1 MKTNEAQFYEVL
13 ENLFIG
19 VKIEDKQESLLD
31 PNAKA
36 VKNGMLNLMKAKSKY
51 YQSKKQELEK
61 FIGLK
66 CQNNNDLKEEL
77 FDKLYSFFKRYLSAN
92 GGIYFNDTPLYDSLY
107 TKSDYEKCS
116 LKKDTALFYKT
127 KDLYYVKSET
137 IYKDF
142 CFELENIIFNFDT
155 SLLESKKNNE
165 KIELVFNLKDTDTKT
180 NTLNFSVTLSSKGN
194 QTKMSEILKECS
206 NQGVKLDE
214 EVLKKAFVKFKKQGS
229 MDYFIH
235 KNALGFLK
243 EQLDLYLFEYLF
255 KEMTEFDDKRLN
267 GINTIKEVALQV
279 ISLVSE
285 FENELCKIWNKPRF
299 VLNSHLIVSLD
310 QLKAKNY
317 DLNKIT
323 NHKNYPK
330 QVQEWQDLIL
340 KTTDNLLENEF
351 LPLDTIYFKDLEEE
365 IKNLFSEDEING
377 TLIKSEN
384 YQALNSLKN
393 RYKETI
399 DCIYIDPPYN
409 TQNNE
414 FIYADNFKRSSWLS
428 MMENRLELAHS
439 LLNDK
444 GVMFVSIDD
453 NEQAYLKTLMD
464 EVFNGGGGGDNFVNC
479 LAVKLKNIAGASGGG
494 EDKRIKKNIEYVLIY
509 SKNYEIL
516 NVFNPVYDS
525 RELYS
530 HISFCDENNISWKY
544 NSILIDKGG
553 KKLLGVTYDGNGDE
567 IKIYERSNY
576 IIKSIKQVAQDES
589 LTEKETYYKYIKSIF
604 RTTMPQSSIR
614 VRVLEKLKELKLNP
628 YLISIEYTPKSGKN
642 KGIVYEQFYNGDKLN
657 LFAWLFDVVKIEPKQ
672 ILKQELIGTL
682 WDFAFSMTNLT
693 KESGIPFPNGQ
704 KPEALISRILEIS
717 TKENDLVLDFFAG
730 SGTTCA
736 VAHKLKRKYIGIEMG
751 EHFDSVILPRL
762 KKVIGGFK
770 SGVAKEFN
778 GGGAIKVYALESYEE
793 ILRKIKYEDNDKPLA
808 YDEQY
813 SDLVECKNESYTLN
827 LDVLEKMGVD
837 IKETLENLW
846 GLKVEFFNE
855 RVVKFKEND
864 KEIEIL
870 KALKEVLIW

>member
-19 VKIEDKQESLLD
+19 VKIEYQQESLLD

-36 VKNGMLNLMKAKSKY
+36 VKNGMINLMKAKSKY

-61 FIGLK
+61 LIGLK

-137 IYKDF
+137 IYFYKDF
-142 CFELENIIFNFDT
+142 CFELENMVFNFDT
-155 SLLESKKNNE
+155 SSLESKKNNE
-165 KIELVFNLKDTDTKT
+165 KVDLVFNLKDTDTKT

-206 NQGVKLDE
+206 HQGVKLDE

-255 KEMTEFDDKRLN
+255 KEMTAFDDKRLN
-267 GINTIKEVALQV
+267 EINTIKEVALQV

-299 VLNSHLIVSLD
+299 VLNSHFIVSLD

-330 QVQEWQDLIL
+330 QVKEWQDLNL

-365 IKNLFSEDEING
+365 IKNLFSENEING

-399 DCIYIDPPYN
+399 DCIYIDPPFN
-409 TQNNE
+409 TGSDFAYIDKFQ
-414 FIYADNFKRSSWLS
+414 DSTWLS
-428 MMENRLELAHS
+428 LMHNRLELAYDFLSPQGSFYLHLDNNANYLGRM
-439 LLNDK
+439 LLNDIFGK
-444 GVMFVSIDD
+444 ENFR
-453 NEQAYLKTLMD
+453 NEIIWYYSNKMANSGNS
-464 EVFNGGGGGDNFVNC
+464 F
-479 LAVKLKNIAGASGGG
+479 AKNTETIL
-494 EDKRIKKNIEYVLIY
+494 NY
-509 SKNYEIL
+509 SKGEKYIFYRQKEPRSE
-516 NVFNPVYDS
+516 PVLLS
-525 RELYS
+525 KREGRDGKNMRAR
-530 HISFCDENNISWKY
+530 DEN
-544 NSILIDKGG
+544 G
-553 KKLLGVTYDGNGDE
+553 KV
-567 IKIYERSNY
+567 IYELSHERY
-576 IIKSIKQVAQDES
+576 VD
-589 LTEKETYYKYIKSIF
+589 
-604 RTTMPQSSIR
+604 
-614 VRVLEKLKELKLNP
+614 
-628 YLISIEYTPKSGKN
+628 
-642 KGIVYEQFYNGDKLN
+642 
-657 LFAWLFDVVKIEPKQ
+657 
-672 ILKQELIGTL
+672 TL
-682 WDFAFSMTNLT
+682 WDIPIIGSTSTERVKNNENLT
-693 KESGIPFPNGQ
+693 Q
-704 KPEALISRILEIS
+704 KPEKLLERIIQAS
-717 TKENDLVLDFFAG
+717 SDENSIILDFFAG

-778 GGGAIKVYALESYEE
+778 GGGVMKVYALESYEE
-793 ILRKIKYEDNDKPLA
+793 ILRKIKYEDNDKSLA

-813 SDLVECKNESYTLN
+813 SDLVECTNESYTLN
-827 LDVLEKMGVD
+827 LNALEKMGVD

-855 RVVKFKEND
+855 KVVKFKGND

-870 KALKEVLIW
+870 KALKEALIW

>member
-19 VKIEDKQESLLD
+19 VKIEDEPESLLD
-31 PNAKA
+31 PSPRAMKS
-36 VKNGMLNLMKAKSKY
+36 GMINLLKAKSKY

-61 FIGLK
+61 LIDCK

-137 IYKDF
+137 NYKDF
-142 CFELENIIFNFDT
+142 CFELENMVFNFDT
-155 SLLESKKNNE
+155 SSLESKKNNE
-165 KIELVFNLKDTDTKT
+165 KIDLVFTLKDTDTKT

-206 NQGVKLDE
+206 HQGVKLDE

-267 GINTIKEVALQV
+267 KINTIKEVALQV
-279 ISLVSE
+279 ILLVSE

-299 VLNSHLIVSLD
+299 VLNSHFIVSLD

-330 QVQEWQDLIL
+330 QVQEWQDLNL
-340 KTTDNLLENEF
+340 KTTDNLLKNEF

-393 RYKETI
+393 RYKEAI
-399 DCIYIDPPYN
+399 DCIYIDPPFN
-409 TQNNE
+409 TGSDFAYIDRFQ
-414 FIYADNFKRSSWLS
+414 DSTWLS
-428 MMENRLELAHS
+428 LMHNRLQLAYDFLSSQGSFYLHLDNNANYLGRM
-439 LLNDK
+439 LLNDIFGKENFRNEVIWYYSNKMANSGNSFAKNTETILNYSK
-444 GVMFVSIDD
+444 GEEYIFYRQKEPRSDPVLLSKREGRDGKNMRARDENGKVIYELSHERYVD
-453 NEQAYLKTLMD
+453 TLW
-464 EVFNGGGGGDNFVNC
+464 
-479 LAVKLKNIAGASGGG
+479 NIAIIGSTST
-494 EDKRIKKNIEYVLIY
+494 ERVK
-509 SKNYEIL
+509 S
-516 NVFNPVYDS
+516 
-525 RELYS
+525 
-530 HISFCDENNISWKY
+530 DEN
-544 NSILIDKGG
+544 
-553 KKLLGVTYDGNGDE
+553 
-567 IKIYERSNY
+567 
-576 IIKSIKQVAQDES
+576 
-589 LTEKETYYKYIKSIF
+589 LT
-604 RTTMPQSSIR
+604 
-614 VRVLEKLKELKLNP
+614 
-628 YLISIEYTPKSGKN
+628 
-642 KGIVYEQFYNGDKLN
+642 
-657 LFAWLFDVVKIEPKQ
+657 
-672 ILKQELIGTL
+672 
-682 WDFAFSMTNLT
+682 
-693 KESGIPFPNGQ
+693 Q
-704 KPEALISRILEIS
+704 KPEKLLERIIKAS
-717 TKENDLVLDFFAG
+717 SDENSIVLDFFAG

-751 EHFDSVILPRL
+751 EHFESVIVPRL

-778 GGGAIKVYALESYEE
+778 GGGVVKVYALESYEE
-793 ILRKIKYEDNDKPLA
+793 ILRKIKYEDNDKPLS

-813 SDLVECKNESYTLN
+813 SDLVECTNESYTLN
-827 LDVLEKMGVD
+827 LNALEKMGVD

-855 RVVKFKEND
+855 KVVKFKGND
-864 KEIEIL
+864 KEVEIL
-870 KALKEVLIW
+870 KALKEALIW

>member
-19 VKIEDKQESLLD
+19 VKIEDQQENLLD
-31 PNAKA
+31 PTPRAM
-36 VKNGMLNLMKAKSKY
+36 KNGMLNLLKAKSKY

-61 FIGLK
+61 FIDLK

-137 IYKDF
+137 NYKDF
-142 CFELENIIFNFDT
+142 CFELENMVFNFDT
-155 SLLESKKNNE
+155 SSLESKKNNE
-165 KIELVFNLKDTDTKT
+165 KVDLVFNLKDTDTKT

-194 QTKMSEILKECS
+194 QTKISEILKECS
-206 NQGVKLDE
+206 NQGVELDE

-267 GINTIKEVALQV
+267 EINIIKEVALQV

-299 VLNSHLIVSLD
+299 VLNSHFIVSLD

-330 QVQEWQDLIL
+330 QVKEWQDLNL

-351 LPLDTIYFKDLEEE
+351 LPLDTLYFKDLEEE

-393 RYKETI
+393 RYKERI

-428 MMENRLELAHS
+428 MMENRLELAHK

-464 EVFNGGGGGDNFVNC
+464 EVFNGGGGGDNFVAN
-479 LAVKLKNIAGASGGG
+479 LIWRKKYGGGKGSRFFVDLHEYILVYAKNINNLQEFYIERNNKQKEIFTETDKYEAERGKFYIRPLKSGLA
-494 EDKRIKKNIEYVLIY
+494 ERKTLIY
-509 SKNYEIL
+509 PITCPNG
-516 NVFNPVYDS
+516 
-525 RELYS
+525 
-530 HISFCDENNISWKY
+530 
-544 NSILIDKGG
+544 SII
-553 KKLLGVTYDGNGDE
+553 TTQW
-567 IKIYERSNY
+567 IC
-576 IIKSIKQVAQDES
+576 A
-589 LTEKETYYKYIKSIF
+589 KETF
-604 RTTMPQSSIR
+604 
-614 VRVLEKLKELKLNP
+614 
-628 YLISIEYTPKSGKN
+628 
-642 KGIVYEQFYNGDKLN
+642 
-657 LFAWLFDVVKIEPKQ
+657 
-672 ILKQELIGTL
+672 
-682 WDFAFSMTNLT
+682 
-693 KESGIPFPNGQ
+693 
-704 KPEALISRILEIS
+704 
-717 TKENDLVLDFFAG
+717 
-730 SGTTCA
+730 
-736 VAHKLKRKYIGIEMG
+736 
-751 EHFDSVILPRL
+751 
-762 KKVIGGFK
+762 
-770 SGVAKEFN
+770 
-778 GGGAIKVYALESYEE
+778 
-793 ILRKIKYEDNDKPLA
+793 
-808 YDEQY
+808 
-813 SDLVECKNESYTLN
+813 
-827 LDVLEKMGVD
+827 EKM
-837 IKETLENLW
+837 KS
-846 GLKVEFFNE
+846 
-855 RVVKFKEND
+855 
-864 KEIEIL
+864 
-870 KALKEVLIW
+870 

>member
-19 VKIEDKQESLLD
+19 VKVEDKQESLLD
-31 PNAKA
+31 PTPRAL
-36 VKNGMLNLMKAKSKY
+36 KNGMINLMKAKSKY

-61 FIGLK
+61 LIDCK

-137 IYKDF
+137 NYKDF
-142 CFELENIIFNFDT
+142 CFELENILFNFDA
-155 SLLESKKNNE
+155 SSLESKKNNE
-165 KIELVFNLKDTDTKT
+165 KIDLVFTLKDTDAKT

-194 QTKMSEILKECS
+194 QTKTNEILKKCS

-214 EVLKKAFVKFKKQGS
+214 EILKKAFGKFKKQGS

-235 KNALGFLK
+235 KNAQGFLK

-255 KEMTEFDDKRLN
+255 KEMTAFDDKRLN
-267 GINTIKEVALQV
+267 EINTIKEVALQV
-279 ISLVSE
+279 IVLVSE

-299 VLNSHLIVSLD
+299 VLNSHFIVSLD
-310 QLKAKNY
+310 KLKAKNY

-330 QVQEWQDLIL
+330 QVKEWQDLNL

-365 IKNLFSEDEING
+365 IKSQFNEDEING

-399 DCIYIDPPYN
+399 DCIYIDPPFN
-409 TQNNE
+409 TGSDFAYIDKFQ
-414 FIYADNFKRSSWLS
+414 DSTWLS
-428 MMENRLELAHS
+428 LMHNRLELAYDFLSSQGSFYLHLDNNANYLGRM
-439 LLNDK
+439 LLNDIFGK
-444 GVMFVSIDD
+444 ENFR
-453 NEQAYLKTLMD
+453 NEIIWYYSNKMANSGNS
-464 EVFNGGGGGDNFVNC
+464 F
-479 LAVKLKNIAGASGGG
+479 AKNTETIL
-494 EDKRIKKNIEYVLIY
+494 NY
-509 SKNYEIL
+509 SKNEEYIFYRQKEPRSE
-516 NVFNPVYDS
+516 PVLLS
-525 RELYS
+525 KREGRDGKNMRAR
-530 HISFCDENNISWKY
+530 DEN
-544 NSILIDKGG
+544 G
-553 KKLLGVTYDGNGDE
+553 KV
-567 IKIYERSNY
+567 IYELSHERY
-576 IIKSIKQVAQDES
+576 VD
-589 LTEKETYYKYIKSIF
+589 
-604 RTTMPQSSIR
+604 
-614 VRVLEKLKELKLNP
+614 
-628 YLISIEYTPKSGKN
+628 
-642 KGIVYEQFYNGDKLN
+642 
-657 LFAWLFDVVKIEPKQ
+657 
-672 ILKQELIGTL
+672 TL
-682 WDFAFSMTNLT
+682 WNIPIIGSTSTERVKNNENLT
-693 KESGIPFPNGQ
+693 Q
-704 KPEALISRILEIS
+704 KPEKLLERVIQAS
-717 TKENDLVLDFFAG
+717 SDENSIVLDFFAG

-751 EHFDSVILPRL
+751 EHFESVILPRL

-770 SGVAKEFN
+770 SGALKEFN
-778 GGGAIKVYALESYEE
+778 GGGAIKVYELESYEE

-813 SDLVECKNESYTLN
+813 SDLVGCKNESYTLN
-827 LDVLEKMGVD
+827 IEALEKMGVD

-846 GLKVEFFNE
+846 GVGVEFFNE
-855 RVVKFKEND
+855 KMVKFKGND
-864 KEIEIL
+864 KEVEIL
-870 KALKEVLIW
+870 KALKEALIW

>member
-36 VKNGMLNLMKAKSKY
+36 VKNGMINLMKAKSKY

-77 FDKLYSFFKRYLSAN
+77 FDKFYSFFKRYLSAN

-142 CFELENIIFNFDT
+142 CFELENMVFNFDT
-155 SLLESKKNNE
+155 SSLESKKNNE
-165 KIELVFNLKDTDTKT
+165 KIDLVFSLKDTDTKT

-206 NQGVKLDE
+206 NQGVEIDE

-255 KEMTEFDDKRLN
+255 KEMTEFDDKRLT

-299 VLNSHLIVSLD
+299 VLNSHFIVSLD

-330 QVQEWQDLIL
+330 QVKEWQDLNL

-399 DCIYIDPPYN
+399 DCIYIDPPFN
-409 TQNNE
+409 TGSDFAYIDKFQ
-414 FIYADNFKRSSWLS
+414 DSTWLS
-428 MMENRLELAHS
+428 LMHNRLELAYVFLSPQGSFYLHLDNNANYLGRMLVNDIFGKENFRNEIIWYYS
-439 LLNDK
+439 NKMANSGNSFAKNTETILN
-444 GVMFVSIDD
+444 
-453 NEQAYLKTLMD
+453 
-464 EVFNGGGGGDNFVNC
+464 
-479 LAVKLKNIAGASGGG
+479 
-494 EDKRIKKNIEYVLIY
+494 Y
-509 SKNYEIL
+509 SKGEKYIFYRQKEPRSE
-516 NVFNPVYDS
+516 PVLLS
-525 RELYS
+525 KREGRDGKNMRAR
-530 HISFCDENNISWKY
+530 DEN
-544 NSILIDKGG
+544 G
-553 KKLLGVTYDGNGDE
+553 KV
-567 IKIYERSNY
+567 IYELSHERY
-576 IIKSIKQVAQDES
+576 VD
-589 LTEKETYYKYIKSIF
+589 
-604 RTTMPQSSIR
+604 
-614 VRVLEKLKELKLNP
+614 
-628 YLISIEYTPKSGKN
+628 
-642 KGIVYEQFYNGDKLN
+642 
-657 LFAWLFDVVKIEPKQ
+657 
-672 ILKQELIGTL
+672 TL
-682 WDFAFSMTNLT
+682 WDIPIIGSTSTERVKNNENLT
-693 KESGIPFPNGQ
+693 Q
-704 KPEALISRILEIS
+704 KPEKLLERIIQAS
-717 TKENDLVLDFFAG
+717 SDENSIILDFFAG
-730 SGTTCA
+730 SGTTCT

-778 GGGAIKVYALESYEE
+778 GGGVMKVYALESYEE

-813 SDLVECKNESYTLN
+813 SDLVECTNESYTLN
-827 LDVLEKMGVD
+827 LNALEKMGVD

-855 RVVKFKEND
+855 KVVKFKGND
-864 KEIEIL
+864 KEVEIL
-870 KALKEVLIW
+870 KALKEALIW

>member
-19 VKIEDKQESLLD
+19 VKVEDKQESLLD
-31 PNAKA
+31 PTPRAL
-36 VKNGMLNLMKAKSKY
+36 KNGMINLMKAKSKY
-51 YQSKKQELEK
+51 YHHKKQELK
-61 FIGLK
+61 KLIDLK
-66 CQNNNDLKEEL
+66 CQDNNDLKEEL
-77 FDKLYSFFKRYLSAN
+77 FDKLYSFFKRYFSAN

-116 LKKDTALFYKT
+116 LKKDTTLFYKT

-142 CFELENIIFNFDT
+142 CFELENILFNFDT
-155 SLLESKKNNE
+155 SSLESKKNNE
-165 KIELVFNLKDTDTKT
+165 KIDLVFTLKDTDTKT
-180 NTLNFSVTLSSKGN
+180 NTLNFSVTLSSQGN
-194 QTKMSEILKECS
+194 QTKISKILKDCF

-214 EVLKKAFVKFKKQGS
+214 EILKKAFGKFKKQGS

-255 KEMTEFDDKRLN
+255 KEMTAFDAKRLN
-267 GINTIKEVALQV
+267 EINTIKEVALQV
-279 ISLVSE
+279 IVLVSE

-299 VLNSHLIVSLD
+299 VLNSHFIVSLD

-330 QVQEWQDLIL
+330 QVKEWQDLNL

-393 RYKETI
+393 RYKESI
-399 DCIYIDPPYN
+399 DCIYIDPPFN
-409 TQNNE
+409 TGSDFAYIDKFQ
-414 FIYADNFKRSSWLS
+414 DSTWLS
-428 MMENRLELAHS
+428 LIHNRLELAYDFLSPQGSFYLHLDNNANYLGRM
-439 LLNDK
+439 LLNDIFGK
-444 GVMFVSIDD
+444 ENFR
-453 NEQAYLKTLMD
+453 NEIIWYYSNKMANSGNS
-464 EVFNGGGGGDNFVNC
+464 F
-479 LAVKLKNIAGASGGG
+479 AKNTETIL
-494 EDKRIKKNIEYVLIY
+494 NY
-509 SKNYEIL
+509 SKNEEYIFYRQKEPRSE
-516 NVFNPVYDS
+516 PVLLS
-525 RELYS
+525 KREGRDGKNMRAR
-530 HISFCDENNISWKY
+530 DEY
-544 NSILIDKGG
+544 G
-553 KKLLGVTYDGNGDE
+553 KV
-567 IKIYERSNY
+567 IYELSHERY
-576 IIKSIKQVAQDES
+576 VD
-589 LTEKETYYKYIKSIF
+589 
-604 RTTMPQSSIR
+604 
-614 VRVLEKLKELKLNP
+614 
-628 YLISIEYTPKSGKN
+628 
-642 KGIVYEQFYNGDKLN
+642 
-657 LFAWLFDVVKIEPKQ
+657 
-672 ILKQELIGTL
+672 TL
-682 WDFAFSMTNLT
+682 WNIPIIGSTSTERVKNNENLT
-693 KESGIPFPNGQ
+693 Q
-704 KPEALISRILEIS
+704 KPEKLLERIIQAS
-717 TKENDLVLDFFAG
+717 SDENSIVLDFFAG

-770 SGVAKEFN
+770 SGAAKEFN
-778 GGGAIKVYALESYEE
+778 KGGVVKVYALESYEE

-813 SDLVECKNESYTLN
+813 SDLVGCKNESYTLN
-827 LDVLEKMGVD
+827 VEALEKMGVD
-837 IKETLENLW
+837 IKETLENLH
-846 GLKVEFFNE
+846 GVGVEFFNE
-855 RVVKFKEND
+855 KVVKFKGND
-864 KEIEIL
+864 KEVEIL
-870 KALKEVLIW
+870 KALKEALIW

>member
-31 PNAKA
+31 PSPRAL
-36 VKNGMLNLMKAKSKY
+36 KNGMLNLLKAKSKY

-61 FIGLK
+61 FIDLK

-77 FDKLYSFFKRYLSAN
+77 FDKLYSFFKRYFSAN

-137 IYKDF
+137 NYKDF
-142 CFELENIIFNFDT
+142 CFELENILFNFDT
-155 SLLESKKNNE
+155 SSLESKKNNE
-165 KIELVFNLKDTDTKT
+165 KIDLVFTLKDTDTKT
-180 NTLNFSVTLSSKGN
+180 NTLNFSVTLSSQGN
-194 QTKMSEILKECS
+194 QTKISEILKECF

-235 KNALGFLK
+235 KNAQGFLK

-255 KEMTEFDDKRLN
+255 KEMTAFDAKRLN
-267 GINTIKEVALQV
+267 EINTIKEVALQV
-279 ISLVSE
+279 IVLVSE

-299 VLNSHLIVSLD
+299 VLNSHFIVSLD
-310 QLKAKNY
+310 KLKAKNY

-330 QVQEWQDLIL
+330 QVQEWQDLNL

-351 LPLDTIYFKDLEEE
+351 LPLDTLYFKDLEEE

-393 RYKETI
+393 RYKEKI
-399 DCIYIDPPYN
+399 DCIYIDPPFN
-409 TQNNE
+409 TGSDFAYIDKFQ
-414 FIYADNFKRSSWLS
+414 DSTWLS
-428 MMENRLELAHS
+428 LMHNRLELAYDFLSPQGSFYLHLDNNANYLGRM
-439 LLNDK
+439 LLNDIFGK
-444 GVMFVSIDD
+444 ENFR
-453 NEQAYLKTLMD
+453 NEIIWYYSNKMANSGNS
-464 EVFNGGGGGDNFVNC
+464 F
-479 LAVKLKNIAGASGGG
+479 AKNTETIL
-494 EDKRIKKNIEYVLIY
+494 NY
-509 SKNYEIL
+509 SKNEEYIFYRQKEPRSE
-516 NVFNPVYDS
+516 PVLLS
-525 RELYS
+525 KREGRDGKNMRAR
-530 HISFCDENNISWKY
+530 DEN
-544 NSILIDKGG
+544 G
-553 KKLLGVTYDGNGDE
+553 K
-567 IKIYERSNY
+567 IIYELSHERY
-576 IIKSIKQVAQDES
+576 VD
-589 LTEKETYYKYIKSIF
+589 
-604 RTTMPQSSIR
+604 
-614 VRVLEKLKELKLNP
+614 
-628 YLISIEYTPKSGKN
+628 
-642 KGIVYEQFYNGDKLN
+642 
-657 LFAWLFDVVKIEPKQ
+657 
-672 ILKQELIGTL
+672 TL
-682 WDFAFSMTNLT
+682 WNIPIIGSTSTERVKNNENLT
-693 KESGIPFPNGQ
+693 Q
-704 KPEALISRILEIS
+704 KPEKLLERIIQAS
-717 TKENDLVLDFFAG
+717 SDENSIVLDFFAG

-770 SGVAKEFN
+770 SGAAKEFN
-778 GGGAIKVYALESYEE
+778 KGGVVKVYALESYEE

-813 SDLVECKNESYTLN
+813 SDLVGCKNESYTLN
-827 LDVLEKMGVD
+827 VEALEKMGVD
-837 IKETLENLW
+837 IKETLENLH
-846 GLKVEFFNE
+846 GVGVEFFNE
-855 RVVKFKEND
+855 KVVKFKGND
-864 KEIEIL
+864 KEVEIL
-870 KALKEVLIW
+870 KALKEALIW

>member
-1 MKTNEAQFYEVL
+1 MKTNEVQFYEVL

-31 PNAKA
+31 PTPRA
-36 VKNGMLNLMKAKSKY
+36 VKNGMLNLLKAKSQY

-61 FIGLK
+61 LIDCK

-137 IYKDF
+137 NYKDF
-142 CFELENIIFNFDT
+142 CFELENILFNFDT
-155 SLLESKKNNE
+155 SSLESKKNNE
-165 KIELVFNLKDTDTKT
+165 KIDLVFTLKDTDAKT
-180 NTLNFSVTLSSKGN
+180 NTLNFSVTLSSQGN
-194 QTKMSEILKECS
+194 QTKISEILKGCF

-214 EVLKKAFVKFKKQGS
+214 EILKKAFGKFKKQGS

-255 KEMTEFDDKRLN
+255 KEMTAFDDKRLN
-267 GINTIKEVALQV
+267 EINTIKEVALQV
-279 ISLVSE
+279 IVLVSE

-299 VLNSHLIVSLD
+299 VLNSHFIVSLD
-310 QLKAKNY
+310 KLKAKNY

-323 NHKNYPK
+323 SHPNYPK
-330 QVQEWQDLIL
+330 QVKEWQDLNL

-365 IKNLFSEDEING
+365 IKSQFSEDEING

-399 DCIYIDPPYN
+399 DCIYIDPPFN
-409 TQNNE
+409 TGSDFAYIDKFQ
-414 FIYADNFKRSSWLS
+414 DSTWLS
-428 MMENRLELAHS
+428 LMHNRLELAYNFLSSQGSFYLHLDNNANYLGRM
-439 LLNDK
+439 LLNDIFGKENFRNEIVWYYSNKMANSGNSFAKNTETILNYSK
-444 GVMFVSIDD
+444 GEEYIFYRQKEPRSEPVLLSKREGRDGKNMRARDENGKVIYELSHERYVD
-453 NEQAYLKTLMD
+453 TLW
-464 EVFNGGGGGDNFVNC
+464 
-479 LAVKLKNIAGASGGG
+479 NIAIIGSTST
-494 EDKRIKKNIEYVLIY
+494 ERVK
-509 SKNYEIL
+509 S
-516 NVFNPVYDS
+516 
-525 RELYS
+525 
-530 HISFCDENNISWKY
+530 DEN
-544 NSILIDKGG
+544 
-553 KKLLGVTYDGNGDE
+553 
-567 IKIYERSNY
+567 
-576 IIKSIKQVAQDES
+576 
-589 LTEKETYYKYIKSIF
+589 LT
-604 RTTMPQSSIR
+604 
-614 VRVLEKLKELKLNP
+614 
-628 YLISIEYTPKSGKN
+628 
-642 KGIVYEQFYNGDKLN
+642 
-657 LFAWLFDVVKIEPKQ
+657 
-672 ILKQELIGTL
+672 
-682 WDFAFSMTNLT
+682 
-693 KESGIPFPNGQ
+693 Q
-704 KPEALISRILEIS
+704 KPEKLLERIIQAS
-717 TKENDLVLDFFAG
+717 SDENSIILDFFAG

-770 SGVAKEFN
+770 SGALKEFN
-778 GGGAIKVYALESYEE
+778 GGGVVKVYELESYEE

-813 SDLVECKNESYTLN
+813 SDLVGCKNESYTLN
-827 LDVLEKMGVD
+827 VEALEKMGVD

-846 GLKVEFFNE
+846 GLEVEFFNE
-855 RVVKFKEND
+855 KVVKFKGND

-870 KALKEVLIW
+870 KALKEALIW

>member
-19 VKIEDKQESLLD
+19 VKIEDQQENLLD
-31 PNAKA
+31 HTPRAL
-36 VKNGMLNLMKAKSKY
+36 KNGMINLMKAKSQY
-51 YQSKKQELEK
+51 YHHKKQELEK
-61 FIGLK
+61 FIDLK
-66 CQNNNDLKEEL
+66 CQDNNDLKEEL
-77 FDKLYSFFKRYLSAN
+77 FDKLYSFFKRYFSAN

-137 IYKDF
+137 NYKDF
-142 CFELENIIFNFDT
+142 CFELEGILFNFDT
-155 SLLESKKNNE
+155 SSLESKKYNE
-165 KIELVFNLKDTDTKT
+165 KVDLVFDLKDTDTKT
-180 NTLNFSVTLSSKGN
+180 NTLNFSVTLSSKGT
-194 QTKMSEILKECS
+194 QTKTNEILKECS

-214 EVLKKAFVKFKKQGS
+214 EILKKAFVKFKKQGS

-267 GINTIKEVALQV
+267 SINTIKEVALQV

-299 VLNSHLIVSLD
+299 VLNSHFIVSLD
-310 QLKAKNY
+310 KLKAKNY

-323 NHKNYPK
+323 SHPNYPK
-330 QVQEWQDLIL
+330 QVKEWQDLNL
-340 KTTDNLLENEF
+340 KITDNLLENEF
-351 LPLDTIYFKDLEEE
+351 LPLDTIYFKDLEEG
-365 IKNLFSEDEING
+365 IKNLFNEDEING

-393 RYKETI
+393 RYKEAI

-428 MMENRLELAHS
+428 MMDNRLELAHK
-439 LLNDK
+439 LLNNK

-479 LAVKLKNIAGASGGG
+479 LAVKRGTKSLNSQFNQIKSLNVAFEYILVYKKSNNFYYVNPYVKDANEKQKEGIWAGLYSNMDRPTMRYEIDGVNIAKGQWKWSKEKGLKALQNYKDFLNSNF
-494 EDKRIKKNIEYVLIY
+494 DNLKKYYEHHKSLGNELDFIRKNNHNTIEYWVKPREKLIVDTNFMDLHT
-509 SKNYEIL
+509 SGT
-516 NVFNPVYDS
+516 S
-525 RELYS
+525 
-530 HISFCDENNISWKY
+530 
-544 NSILIDKGG
+544 
-553 KKLLGVTYDGNGDE
+553 E
-567 IKIYERSNY
+567 IK
-576 IIKSIKQVAQDES
+576 
-589 LTEKETYYKYIKSIF
+589 
-604 RTTMPQSSIR
+604 
-614 VRVLEKLKELKLNP
+614 ELF
-628 YLISIEYTPKSGKN
+628 EG
-642 KGIVYEQFYNGDKLN
+642 Q
-657 LFAWLFDVVKIEPKQ
+657 ALFDTP
-672 ILKQELIGTL
+672 
-682 WDFAFSMTNLT
+682 
-693 KESGIPFPNGQ
+693 
-704 KPEALISRILEIS
+704 KPEALLKRIIEIS
-717 TKENDLVLDFFAG
+717 TQENDLVLDFFAG

-762 KKVIGGFK
+762 KKVISGFK
-770 SGVAKEFN
+770 SGALKEFN
-778 GGGAIKVYALESYEE
+778 KGGVIKVYELESYEE

-813 SDLVECKNESYTLN
+813 SDLVERKNESYTLN
-827 LDVLEKMGVD
+827 IEALEKMGVD

-855 RVVKFKEND
+855 RVVKFKGND

-870 KALKEVLIW
+870 KALKEALIW

>member
-19 VKIEDKQESLLD
+19 VKIEDQQENLLD
-31 PNAKA
+31 PSPKA
-36 VKNGMLNLMKAKSKY
+36 VKNGMINLMKAKSQY
-51 YQSKKQELEK
+51 YHHKKQELEK
-61 FIGLK
+61 LIDCK

-77 FDKLYSFFKRYLSAN
+77 FDKLYSFFKRYFSAN

-107 TKSDYEKCS
+107 TKSGYEKCS

-137 IYKDF
+137 NYKDF
-142 CFELENIIFNFDT
+142 CFELENILFNFDT
-155 SLLESKKNNE
+155 SLLESKKYNE
-165 KIELVFNLKDTDTKT
+165 KVDLIFDLKSIVKDTDAKT

-194 QTKMSEILKECS
+194 QTKISEILKGCF

-214 EVLKKAFVKFKKQGS
+214 EILKKAFVKFKKQGS

-255 KEMTEFDDKRLN
+255 KEMTAFDLKRLN
-267 GINTIKEVALQV
+267 GINIIKEVALEV

-299 VLNSHLIVSLD
+299 VLNSHFIVSLD

-323 NHKNYPK
+323 SHPNYPK
-330 QVQEWQDLIL
+330 QVKEWQDLNL

-351 LPLDTIYFKDLEEE
+351 LPLDTLYFKDLEEE

-393 RYKETI
+393 RYKEKI
-399 DCIYIDPPYN
+399 DCIYIDPPFN
-409 TQNNE
+409 TGSDFAYIDKFQ
-414 FIYADNFKRSSWLS
+414 DSTWLS
-428 MMENRLELAHS
+428 LMHNRLELAYDFLSPQGSFYLHLDNNANYLGRM
-439 LLNDK
+439 LLNDIFGK
-444 GVMFVSIDD
+444 ENFRNEIIWRRKQATSYGDKYFGVVSDTIFL
-453 NEQAYLKTLMD
+453 YSKTD
-464 EVFNGGGGGDNFVNC
+464 
-479 LAVKLKNIAGASGGG
+479 KNIFHT
-494 EDKRIKKNIEYVLIY
+494 IK
-509 SKNYEIL
+509 SL
-516 NVFNPVYDS
+516 N
-525 RELYS
+525 
-530 HISFCDENNISWKY
+530 DEN
-544 NSILIDKGG
+544 
-553 KKLLGVTYDGNGDE
+553 T
-567 IKIYERSNY
+567 
-576 IIKSIKQVAQDES
+576 Q
-589 LTEKETYYKYIKSIF
+589 KYIKERFVFSDKDGRKYMKSPLVNSLNRPNLKYVFQGINPPPNGWLYSQTRMQELFDNNELLIPNDPNARIYRKIF
-604 RTTMPQSSIR
+604 LDKYEGQEISN
-614 VRVLEKLKELKLNP
+614 LWLD
-628 YLISIEYTPKSGKN
+628 ISIVNPMA
-642 KGIVYEQFYNGDKLN
+642 IEQ
-657 LFAWLFDVVKIEPKQ
+657 E
-672 ILKQELIGTL
+672 
-682 WDFAFSMTNLT
+682 DFQT
-693 KESGIPFPNGQ
+693 Q
-704 KPEALISRILEIS
+704 KPEKLLERIIQAS
-717 TKENDLVLDFFAG
+717 SDENSIVCDFFAG

-751 EHFDSVILPRL
+751 EHFESVILPRL

-770 SGVAKEFN
+770 SGALKEFD
-778 GGGAIKVYALESYEE
+778 GGGVIKVYELESYEE

-808 YDEQY
+808 YEEQY
-813 SDLVECKNESYTLN
+813 SDLVGYKNESYTLN
-827 LDVLEKMGVD
+827 VEALEKMGVD

-855 RVVKFKEND
+855 KVVKFKGND
-864 KEIEIL
+864 KEVEIL
-870 KALKEVLIW
+870 KALKEALIW

>member
-19 VKIEDKQESLLD
+19 VKIEDQQESLLA

-36 VKNGMLNLMKAKSKY
+36 MKNGMLNLMKAKSKY
-51 YQSKKQELEK
+51 YQNKKQELEK
-61 FIGLK
+61 LIGLK

-137 IYKDF
+137 NYKDF
-142 CFELENIIFNFDT
+142 CFELENILFNFDA
-155 SLLESKKNNE
+155 SLLESKKYNE
-165 KIELVFNLKDTDTKT
+165 KVDLVFNLKDTDTKT
-180 NTLNFSVTLSSKGN
+180 NTLNFSVTLSSKGT
-194 QTKMSEILKECS
+194 QTKTNEILKECF

-214 EVLKKAFVKFKKQGS
+214 EVLKKAFGKFKKQGS

-255 KEMTEFDDKRLN
+255 KEMTAFDDKRLN
-267 GINTIKEVALQV
+267 EINTIKEVALEV

-299 VLNSHLIVSLD
+299 VLNSHFIVSLD

-330 QVQEWQDLIL
+330 QVKEWQDLNL

-399 DCIYIDPPYN
+399 DCIYIDPPFN
-409 TQNNE
+409 TGSDFAYIDKFQ
-414 FIYADNFKRSSWLS
+414 DSTWLS
-428 MMENRLELAHS
+428 LMHNRLELAYDFLSPQGSFYLHLDNNANYLGRI
-439 LLNDK
+439 LLNDIFDK
-444 GVMFVSIDD
+444 ENFR
-453 NEQAYLKTLMD
+453 NEIIWYYSNKMANSGNS
-464 EVFNGGGGGDNFVNC
+464 F
-479 LAVKLKNIAGASGGG
+479 AKNTETIL
-494 EDKRIKKNIEYVLIY
+494 NY
-509 SKNYEIL
+509 SKNEEYIFYRQKEPRSE
-516 NVFNPVYDS
+516 PVLLS
-525 RELYS
+525 KREGRDGKNMRAR
-530 HISFCDENNISWKY
+530 DEN
-544 NSILIDKGG
+544 G
-553 KKLLGVTYDGNGDE
+553 KV
-567 IKIYERSNY
+567 IYELSHERY
-576 IIKSIKQVAQDES
+576 VD
-589 LTEKETYYKYIKSIF
+589 
-604 RTTMPQSSIR
+604 
-614 VRVLEKLKELKLNP
+614 
-628 YLISIEYTPKSGKN
+628 
-642 KGIVYEQFYNGDKLN
+642 
-657 LFAWLFDVVKIEPKQ
+657 
-672 ILKQELIGTL
+672 TL
-682 WDFAFSMTNLT
+682 WNIPIIGSTSTERVKNNENLT
-693 KESGIPFPNGQ
+693 Q
-704 KPEALISRILEIS
+704 KPEKLLERIIQAS
-717 TKENDLVLDFFAG
+717 SDENSIILDFFAG

-751 EHFDSVILPRL
+751 EHFESVILPRL
-762 KKVIGGFK
+762 KKVMGGFK
-770 SGVAKEFN
+770 SGAAKEFN

-813 SDLVECKNESYTLN
+813 SDLVECTNESYTLN
-827 LDVLEKMGVD
+827 LNALEKMGVD

-855 RVVKFKEND
+855 KVVKFKGND
-864 KEIEIL
+864 KEVEIL
-870 KALKEVLIW
+870 KALKETLIW

>member
-19 VKIEDKQESLLD
+19 VKIEDQQESLLD

-107 TKSDYEKCS
+107 TKSGYEKCS

-142 CFELENIIFNFDT
+142 CFELENMVFNFDT
-155 SLLESKKNNE
+155 SSLESKKNNE
-165 KIELVFNLKDTDTKT
+165 KIDLVFNLKDTDTKT

-299 VLNSHLIVSLD
+299 VLNSHFIVSLD

-330 QVQEWQDLIL
+330 QVKEWQDLNL

-365 IKNLFSEDEING
+365 IKNLFSENEING

-399 DCIYIDPPYN
+399 DCIYIDPPFN
-409 TQNNE
+409 TGSDFAYIDKFQ
-414 FIYADNFKRSSWLS
+414 DSTWLS
-428 MMENRLELAHS
+428 LMHNRLELAYVFLSPQGSFYLHLDNNANYLGRMLVNDIFGKENFRNEIIWYYS
-439 LLNDK
+439 NKMANSGNSFAKNTETILN
-444 GVMFVSIDD
+444 
-453 NEQAYLKTLMD
+453 
-464 EVFNGGGGGDNFVNC
+464 
-479 LAVKLKNIAGASGGG
+479 
-494 EDKRIKKNIEYVLIY
+494 Y
-509 SKNYEIL
+509 SKGEKYIFYRQKEPRSE
-516 NVFNPVYDS
+516 PVLLS
-525 RELYS
+525 KREGRDGKNMRAR
-530 HISFCDENNISWKY
+530 DEN
-544 NSILIDKGG
+544 G
-553 KKLLGVTYDGNGDE
+553 KV
-567 IKIYERSNY
+567 IYELSHERY
-576 IIKSIKQVAQDES
+576 VD
-589 LTEKETYYKYIKSIF
+589 
-604 RTTMPQSSIR
+604 
-614 VRVLEKLKELKLNP
+614 
-628 YLISIEYTPKSGKN
+628 
-642 KGIVYEQFYNGDKLN
+642 
-657 LFAWLFDVVKIEPKQ
+657 
-672 ILKQELIGTL
+672 TL
-682 WDFAFSMTNLT
+682 WDIPIIGSTSTERVKNNENLT
-693 KESGIPFPNGQ
+693 Q
-704 KPEALISRILEIS
+704 KPEKLLERIIRAS
-717 TKENDLVLDFFAG
+717 SDENSIILDFFAG

-751 EHFDSVILPRL
+751 EHFESVILPRL

-770 SGVAKEFN
+770 SGAAKEFN
-778 GGGAIKVYALESYEE
+778 GGGVMKVYALESYEE

-813 SDLVECKNESYTLN
+813 SDLVECKNQSYTLN
-827 LDVLEKMGVD
+827 VEALEKMGVD

-855 RVVKFKEND
+855 KVVKFKGND

-870 KALKEVLIW
+870 KALKEALIW

>member
-19 VKIEDKQESLLD
+19 VKIEDRQESVLE

-36 VKNGMLNLMKAKSKY
+36 VKNGIINLMKAKSQY
-51 YQSKKQELEK
+51 YQSKKKELEK
-61 FIGLK
+61 LIELK

-142 CFELENIIFNFDT
+142 CFEWENFLFNFDA
-155 SLLESKKNNE
+155 SSLESKKNNE
-165 KIELVFNLKDTDTKT
+165 KIDLVFNLKNIDIKT

-194 QTKMSEILKECS
+194 QTKISEIIKECS
-206 NQGVKLDE
+206 SQGIELDE

-255 KEMTEFDDKRLN
+255 KEMTAFDDKRLN
-267 GINTIKEVALQV
+267 EINTIKEVALEV

-299 VLNSHLIVSLD
+299 VLNSHFIVSLD
-310 QLKAKNY
+310 RLKAKNY

-323 NHKNYPK
+323 SHKNYPK
-330 QVQEWQDLIL
+330 QLQEWQDLNL
-340 KTTDNLLENEF
+340 KTTDNFLGLAENEF

-365 IKNLFSEDEING
+365 IKSQFNENEING

-399 DCIYIDPPYN
+399 RCIYIDPPYN

-414 FIYADNFKRSSWLS
+414 FIYADNFKRSSWLC
-428 MMENRLELAHS
+428 MMDNRLELAHR

-453 NEQAYLKTLMD
+453 NEQAYLKALMD
-464 EVFNGGGGGDNFVNC
+464 EVFNGGGGGEKF
-479 LAVKLKNIAGASGGG
+479 
-494 EDKRIKKNIEYVLIY
+494 
-509 SKNYEIL
+509 EI
-516 NVFNPVYDS
+516 
-525 RELYS
+525 
-530 HISFCDENNISWKY
+530 
-544 NSILIDKGG
+544 
-553 KKLLGVTYDGNGDE
+553 
-567 IKIYERSNY
+567 
-576 IIKSIKQVAQDES
+576 
-589 LTEKETYYKYIKSIF
+589 
-604 RTTMPQSSIR
+604 
-614 VRVLEKLKELKLNP
+614 
-628 YLISIEYTPKSGKN
+628 
-642 KGIVYEQFYNGDKLN
+642 
-657 LFAWLFDVVKIEPKQ
+657 WLF
-672 ILKQELIGTL
+672 
-682 WDFAFSMTNLT
+682 
-693 KESGIPFPNGQ
+693 
-704 KPEALISRILEIS
+704 
-717 TKENDLVLDFFAG
+717 
-730 SGTTCA
+730 
-736 VAHKLKRKYIGIEMG
+736 
-751 EHFDSVILPRL
+751 
-762 KKVIGGFK
+762 
-770 SGVAKEFN
+770 
-778 GGGAIKVYALESYEE
+778 
-793 ILRKIKYEDNDKPLA
+793 
-808 YDEQY
+808 
-813 SDLVECKNESYTLN
+813 
-827 LDVLEKMGVD
+827 
-837 IKETLENLW
+837 
-846 GLKVEFFNE
+846 
-855 RVVKFKEND
+855 
-864 KEIEIL
+864 
-870 KALKEVLIW
+870 

>member
-36 VKNGMLNLMKAKSKY
+36 MKNGMLNLLKAKSQY

-107 TKSDYEKCS
+107 TKSGYEKCS

-155 SLLESKKNNE
+155 YSLESKKNNE
-165 KIELVFNLKDTDTKT
+165 KIDLVFNLKDTDTKT
-180 NTLNFSVTLSSKGN
+180 NTLNFSVTLSSQGN
-194 QTKMSEILKECS
+194 QTKISEILKECS

-330 QVQEWQDLIL
+330 QVQEWQDLNL

-365 IKNLFSEDEING
+365 IKNLFSENEING

-399 DCIYIDPPYN
+399 DCIYIDPPFN
-409 TQNNE
+409 TGSDFAYIDKFQ
-414 FIYADNFKRSSWLS
+414 DSTWLS
-428 MMENRLELAHS
+428 LMHNRLELAYDFLSPQGSFYLHLDNNANYLGRM
-439 LLNDK
+439 LLNDIFDK
-444 GVMFVSIDD
+444 ENFR
-453 NEQAYLKTLMD
+453 NEIIWYYSNKMANSGNS
-464 EVFNGGGGGDNFVNC
+464 F
-479 LAVKLKNIAGASGGG
+479 AKNTETIL
-494 EDKRIKKNIEYVLIY
+494 NY
-509 SKNYEIL
+509 SKNEEYIFYRQKEPRSE
-516 NVFNPVYDS
+516 PVLLS
-525 RELYS
+525 KREGRDGKNMRAR
-530 HISFCDENNISWKY
+530 DEN
-544 NSILIDKGG
+544 G
-553 KKLLGVTYDGNGDE
+553 KV
-567 IKIYERSNY
+567 IYELSHERY
-576 IIKSIKQVAQDES
+576 VD
-589 LTEKETYYKYIKSIF
+589 
-604 RTTMPQSSIR
+604 
-614 VRVLEKLKELKLNP
+614 
-628 YLISIEYTPKSGKN
+628 
-642 KGIVYEQFYNGDKLN
+642 
-657 LFAWLFDVVKIEPKQ
+657 
-672 ILKQELIGTL
+672 TL
-682 WDFAFSMTNLT
+682 WNIPIIGSTSTERVKNNENLT
-693 KESGIPFPNGQ
+693 Q
-704 KPEALISRILEIS
+704 KPEKLLERIIQVS
-717 TKENDLVLDFFAG
+717 SDENSIILDFFAG

-770 SGVAKEFN
+770 SGATKEFN
-778 GGGAIKVYALESYEE
+778 GGRVIKVYALESYEE

-827 LDVLEKMGVD
+827 LNALEKMGVD

-855 RVVKFKEND
+855 KVVKFKGND
-864 KEIEIL
+864 KEVEIL
-870 KALKEVLIW
+870 KALKEALIW

>member
-19 VKIEDKQESLLD
+19 VKIEDQPESLLD
-31 PNAKA
+31 PTPRAL
-36 VKNGMLNLMKAKSKY
+36 KNGMLNLLKAKSKY
-51 YQSKKQELEK
+51 YQSKKQELK
-61 FIGLK
+61 KLINLK
-66 CQNNNDLKEEL
+66 CQDNNDLKEEL
-77 FDKLYSFFKRYLSAN
+77 FDKLYSFFKRYFSAN

-142 CFELENIIFNFDT
+142 CFELENILFNFDT
-155 SLLESKKNNE
+155 SLLESKKYNE
-165 KIELVFNLKDTDTKT
+165 KVELIFDLKDIDTKT

-194 QTKMSEILKECS
+194 QTKISEILKGCF
-206 NQGVKLDE
+206 NQSVKLDE
-214 EVLKKAFVKFKKQGS
+214 EALKKAFAKFKKQGS

-255 KEMTEFDDKRLN
+255 KEMTEFDAKRLN
-267 GINTIKEVALQV
+267 EINTIKEVALKV
-279 ISLVSE
+279 ILLVSE

-299 VLNSHLIVSLD
+299 VLNSHFIVSLD

-323 NHKNYPK
+323 THPNYPK
-330 QVQEWQDLIL
+330 QVKEWQDLNL

-365 IKNLFSEDEING
+365 IKNLFNEDEING

-399 DCIYIDPPYN
+399 DCIYIDPPFN
-409 TQNNE
+409 TGSDFAYIDKFQ
-414 FIYADNFKRSSWLS
+414 DSTWLS
-428 MMENRLELAHS
+428 LMHNRLELAYDFLSFQGSFYLHLDNNANYLGRM
-439 LLNDK
+439 LLNDIFGK
-444 GVMFVSIDD
+444 ENFR
-453 NEQAYLKTLMD
+453 NEIIWYYSNKMANSGNS
-464 EVFNGGGGGDNFVNC
+464 F
-479 LAVKLKNIAGASGGG
+479 AKNTETIL
-494 EDKRIKKNIEYVLIY
+494 NY
-509 SKNYEIL
+509 SKNEQYIFYRQKEPRSE
-516 NVFNPVYDS
+516 PVLLS
-525 RELYS
+525 KREGRDGKNMRAR
-530 HISFCDENNISWKY
+530 DEN
-544 NSILIDKGG
+544 G
-553 KKLLGVTYDGNGDE
+553 KV
-567 IKIYERSNY
+567 IYELSHERY
-576 IIKSIKQVAQDES
+576 VD
-589 LTEKETYYKYIKSIF
+589 
-604 RTTMPQSSIR
+604 
-614 VRVLEKLKELKLNP
+614 
-628 YLISIEYTPKSGKN
+628 
-642 KGIVYEQFYNGDKLN
+642 
-657 LFAWLFDVVKIEPKQ
+657 
-672 ILKQELIGTL
+672 TL
-682 WDFAFSMTNLT
+682 WNIPIIGSTSTERVKNNENLT
-693 KESGIPFPNGQ
+693 Q
-704 KPEALISRILEIS
+704 KPEKLLERIIQAS
-717 TKENDLVLDFFAG
+717 SDENSIVLDFFAG

-751 EHFDSVILPRL
+751 DHFESVILPRL

-770 SGVAKEFN
+770 SGAAKEFD
-778 GGGAIKVYALESYEE
+778 GGGVIKVYALESYEE

-827 LDVLEKMGVD
+827 VEALEKMGVD

-846 GLKVEFFNE
+846 GVGVEFFNE
-855 RVVKFKEND
+855 KVVKFKGND
-864 KEIEIL
+864 KEVEIL
-870 KALKEVLIW
+870 KALKEAFIW

>member
-142 CFELENIIFNFDT
+142 CFELENMVFNFDT
-155 SLLESKKNNE
+155 SSLESKKNNE
-165 KIELVFNLKDTDTKT
+165 KVDLVFNLKDTDIKT

-214 EVLKKAFVKFKKQGS
+214 EVLKKVFVKFKKQGS

-267 GINTIKEVALQV
+267 GINTIKEVALEV
-279 ISLVSE
+279 IALVSE

-299 VLNSHLIVSLD
+299 VLNSHFIVSLD

-330 QVQEWQDLIL
+330 QVKEWQDLNL

-365 IKNLFSEDEING
+365 IKNLFSENEING

-414 FIYADNFKRSSWLS
+414 FIYADNFKRSSWLA
-428 MMENRLELAHS
+428 MMDNRLELARK

-464 EVFNGGGGGDNFVNC
+464 EVFNGGGDNFVANLIWRKKYGGGKGSRFFVDLHEYILVYAKNINNLQEFYIERNNKQKEIFTETDKYEAERGKFYIRPLKSG
-479 LAVKLKNIAGASGGG
+479 LAERKTLIYPITCPNGSIITTQWICAKETFEKMKSEERIVFKKLKNGSYNVY
-494 EDKRIKKNIEYVLIY
+494 KKFYEKDNNSQVLTESIIY
-509 SKNYEIL
+509 DLAYNQQGKE
-516 NVFNPVYDS
+516 
-525 RELYS
+525 EL
-530 HISFCDENNISWKY
+530 
-544 NSILIDKGG
+544 
-553 KKLLGVTYDGNGDE
+553 KKLFNINEG
-567 IKIYERSNY
+567 R
-576 IIKSIKQVAQDES
+576 
-589 LTEKETYYKYIKSIF
+589 ETIF
-604 RTTMPQSSIR
+604 N
-614 VRVLEKLKELKLNP
+614 NP
-628 YLISIEYTPKSGKN
+628 
-642 KGIVYEQFYNGDKLN
+642 
-657 LFAWLFDVVKIEPKQ
+657 
-672 ILKQELIGTL
+672 
-682 WDFAFSMTNLT
+682 
-693 KESGIPFPNGQ
+693 
-704 KPEALISRILEIS
+704 KPEALLKRIIEIS
-717 TKENDLVLDFFAG
+717 TQENDLVLDFFAG

-736 VAHKLKRKYIGIEMG
+736 VAHKLNRKYIGIEMG
-751 EHFDSVILPRL
+751 EHFESVILPRL

-778 GGGAIKVYALESYEE
+778 GGGVMKVYALESYEE

-827 LDVLEKMGVD
+827 LNALEKMGVD

-855 RVVKFKEND
+855 RVVKFKGND
-864 KEIEIL
+864 KEVEIL

>member
-1 MKTNEAQFYEVL
+1 MKTNKAQFYEVL

-36 VKNGMLNLMKAKSKY
+36 MKNGMLNLMKAKSKY

-61 FIGLK
+61 LIDLK

-142 CFELENIIFNFDT
+142 CFELENMVFNFDT
-155 SLLESKKNNE
+155 SSLESKKNNE
-165 KIELVFNLKDTDTKT
+165 KIDLVFNLKDTDTKT

-194 QTKMSEILKECS
+194 QTKISEILKECS
-206 NQGVKLDE
+206 NQGVELDE

-235 KNALGFLK
+235 KNVLGFLK

-255 KEMTEFDDKRLN
+255 KEMTEFDDKRFN
-267 GINTIKEVALQV
+267 EINTIKEVALQV
-279 ISLVSE
+279 ILLVSE

-299 VLNSHLIVSLD
+299 VLNSHFIVSLD

-330 QVQEWQDLIL
+330 QVQEWQDLNL

-365 IKNLFSEDEING
+365 IKSLFNEDEING

-399 DCIYIDPPYN
+399 DCIYIDPPFN
-409 TQNNE
+409 TGSDFAYIDKFQ
-414 FIYADNFKRSSWLS
+414 DSTWLS
-428 MMENRLELAHS
+428 LMHNRLELAYDFLSPQGSFYLHLDNNANYLGRM
-439 LLNDK
+439 LLNDIFDK
-444 GVMFVSIDD
+444 ENFR
-453 NEQAYLKTLMD
+453 NEIIWYYSNKMANSGNS
-464 EVFNGGGGGDNFVNC
+464 F
-479 LAVKLKNIAGASGGG
+479 AKNTETIL
-494 EDKRIKKNIEYVLIY
+494 NY
-509 SKNYEIL
+509 SKNEEYIFYRQKEPRSE
-516 NVFNPVYDS
+516 PVLLS
-525 RELYS
+525 KREGRDGKNMRAR
-530 HISFCDENNISWKY
+530 DEN
-544 NSILIDKGG
+544 G
-553 KKLLGVTYDGNGDE
+553 KV
-567 IKIYERSNY
+567 IYELSHERY
-576 IIKSIKQVAQDES
+576 VD
-589 LTEKETYYKYIKSIF
+589 
-604 RTTMPQSSIR
+604 
-614 VRVLEKLKELKLNP
+614 
-628 YLISIEYTPKSGKN
+628 
-642 KGIVYEQFYNGDKLN
+642 
-657 LFAWLFDVVKIEPKQ
+657 
-672 ILKQELIGTL
+672 TL
-682 WDFAFSMTNLT
+682 WNIPIIGSTSTERVKNDENLT
-693 KESGIPFPNGQ
+693 Q
-704 KPEALISRILEIS
+704 KPEKLLERIIQAS
-717 TKENDLVLDFFAG
+717 SDENSIVLDFFAG

-770 SGVAKEFN
+770 SGAAKEFN
-778 GGGAIKVYALESYEE
+778 GGGVIKVYALESYEE

-813 SDLVECKNESYTLN
+813 SDLVECTNESYTLN
-827 LDVLEKMGVD
+827 LNALEKMGVD

-855 RVVKFKEND
+855 KVVKFKGND
-864 KEIEIL
+864 KEVEIL
-870 KALKEVLIW
+870 KALKEALIW

>member
-19 VKIEDKQESLLD
+19 VKIEDQPESLLD
-31 PNAKA
+31 SSPRAI
-36 VKNGMLNLMKAKSKY
+36 KNGMINLMKAKSQY
-51 YQSKKQELEK
+51 YQSKKQELK
-61 FIGLK
+61 KLIDLK

-137 IYKDF
+137 NYKDF

-155 SLLESKKNNE
+155 SSLESKKNNE
-165 KIELVFNLKDTDTKT
+165 KVDLVFNLKDTDTKT
-180 NTLNFSVTLSSKGN
+180 NTLNFSVTLNSKGN
-194 QTKMSEILKECS
+194 QTKISEILKECL
-206 NQGVKLDE
+206 NQGVELDE
-214 EVLKKAFVKFKKQGS
+214 EVLKKAFGKFKKQGS

-299 VLNSHLIVSLD
+299 VLNSHFIVSLD

-317 DLNKIT
+317 DLSKIT
-323 NHKNYPK
+323 THPNYPK
-330 QVQEWQDLIL
+330 QVQEWQDLNL

-351 LPLDTIYFKDLEEE
+351 LPLDTLYFKDLEEE

-428 MMENRLELAHS
+428 MMANRLELAHS
-439 LLNDK
+439 LLSDK

-464 EVFNGGGGGDNFVNC
+464 EVFNGGGDNFVADFIRKTKSTTNDAKTGVNYQHEFLLC
-479 LAVKLKNIAGASGGG
+479 YAKNKEFVNLLGG
-494 EDKRIKKNIEYVLIY
+494 EKNLEDYKNPDNDPNGAWISADPSKAGYAEIQYYPITNPYTGKVDYPPKGRSWIPTQNTIQKHIDEGRICFKKKHKDNERGFIYKRYLKDLKTTKKTFDSLIFSDNCY
-509 SKNYEIL
+509 MN
-516 NVFNPVYDS
+516 
-525 RELYS
+525 
-530 HISFCDENNISWKY
+530 
-544 NSILIDKGG
+544 
-553 KKLLGVTYDGNGDE
+553 
-567 IKIYERSNY
+567 
-576 IIKSIKQVAQDES
+576 QVATKELISLGFAEIFKNAKPES
-589 LTEKETYYKYIKSIF
+589 LIAT
-604 RTTMPQSSIR
+604 
-614 VRVLEKLKELKLNP
+614 
-628 YLISIEYTPKSGKN
+628 
-642 KGIVYEQFYNGDKLN
+642 
-657 LFAWLFDVVKIEPKQ
+657 
-672 ILKQELIGTL
+672 
-682 WDFAFSMTNLT
+682 
-693 KESGIPFPNGQ
+693 
-704 KPEALISRILEIS
+704 ILEHA
-717 TKENDLVLDFFAG
+717 TQENDLVCDFFAG

-770 SGVAKEFN
+770 SGAAKEFN
-778 GGGAIKVYALESYEE
+778 GGGVVKVYALESYEE

-813 SDLVECKNESYTLN
+813 SDLVGCKNESYTLN
-827 LDVLEKMGVD
+827 LNALEKMGVD

-855 RVVKFKEND
+855 RVVKFKGND
-864 KEIEIL
+864 KEVEIL
-870 KALKEVLIW
+870 KALKEALIW

>member
-19 VKIEDKQESLLD
+19 VKIEYKQESLLD

-51 YQSKKQELEK
+51 YQSKKQELK
-61 FIGLK
+61 KLIDLK

-142 CFELENIIFNFDT
+142 CFELENMVFNFDT
-155 SLLESKKNNE
+155 SSLESKKNNE
-165 KIELVFNLKDTDTKT
+165 KVDLVFNLKDADTKT

-194 QTKMSEILKECS
+194 QTKISEILKECS
-206 NQGVKLDE
+206 HQGVKLDE

-255 KEMTEFDDKRLN
+255 KEMTAFDAKRLN
-267 GINTIKEVALQV
+267 EINIIKEVALEV
-279 ISLVSE
+279 VSLVSE

-299 VLNSHLIVSLD
+299 VLNSHFIVSLD

-330 QVQEWQDLIL
+330 QVKEWQDLNL

-399 DCIYIDPPYN
+399 DCIYIDPPFN
-409 TQNNE
+409 TGSDFAYIDKFQ
-414 FIYADNFKRSSWLS
+414 DSTWLS
-428 MMENRLELAHS
+428 LMHNRLELAYDFLSPQGSFYLHLDNNANYLGRM
-439 LLNDK
+439 LLNDIFDK
-444 GVMFVSIDD
+444 ENFR
-453 NEQAYLKTLMD
+453 NEIIWYYSNKMANSGNS
-464 EVFNGGGGGDNFVNC
+464 F
-479 LAVKLKNIAGASGGG
+479 AKNTETIL
-494 EDKRIKKNIEYVLIY
+494 NY
-509 SKNYEIL
+509 SKNEEYIFYRQKEPRSE
-516 NVFNPVYDS
+516 PVLLS
-525 RELYS
+525 KREGRDGKNMRAR
-530 HISFCDENNISWKY
+530 DEN
-544 NSILIDKGG
+544 G
-553 KKLLGVTYDGNGDE
+553 KV
-567 IKIYERSNY
+567 IYELSHERY
-576 IIKSIKQVAQDES
+576 VD
-589 LTEKETYYKYIKSIF
+589 
-604 RTTMPQSSIR
+604 
-614 VRVLEKLKELKLNP
+614 
-628 YLISIEYTPKSGKN
+628 
-642 KGIVYEQFYNGDKLN
+642 
-657 LFAWLFDVVKIEPKQ
+657 
-672 ILKQELIGTL
+672 TL
-682 WDFAFSMTNLT
+682 WDIPIIGSTSTERVKNNENLT
-693 KESGIPFPNGQ
+693 Q
-704 KPEALISRILEIS
+704 KPEKLLERIIQVS
-717 TKENDLVLDFFAG
+717 SDENSIILDFFAG

-778 GGGAIKVYALESYEE
+778 GGGVMKVYALESYEE

-813 SDLVECKNESYTLN
+813 SDLVECTNESYTLN
-827 LDVLEKMGVD
+827 LNALEKMGVD

-846 GLKVEFFNE
+846 GVEVEFFNE
-855 RVVKFKEND
+855 KVVKFKGND

-870 KALKEVLIW
+870 KALKEALIW

>member
-19 VKIEDKQESLLD
+19 VKIEDQQESLLD
-31 PNAKA
+31 PSPKA
-36 VKNGMLNLMKAKSKY
+36 VKNGILNLLKAKSKY

-77 FDKLYSFFKRYLSAN
+77 FDKLYSFFKRYFSAN

-107 TKSDYEKCS
+107 TKSGYEKCS

-142 CFELENIIFNFDT
+142 CFELENMVFNFDT
-155 SLLESKKNNE
+155 SSLESKKNNE
-165 KIELVFNLKDTDTKT
+165 KIDLAFNLKDADTKT

-255 KEMTEFDDKRLN
+255 KEMTAFDDKRLN

-299 VLNSHLIVSLD
+299 VLNSHFIVSLD

-330 QVQEWQDLIL
+330 QVQEWQDLNL

-351 LPLDTIYFKDLEEE
+351 LPLDTLYFKDLEEE

-393 RYKETI
+393 RYKEAI
-399 DCIYIDPPYN
+399 DCIYIDPPFN
-409 TQNNE
+409 TGSDFAYIDKFQ
-414 FIYADNFKRSSWLS
+414 DSTWLS
-428 MMENRLELAHS
+428 LMHNRLELAYDFLSSQGSFYLHLDNNANYLGRM
-439 LLNDK
+439 LLNDIFSK
-444 GVMFVSIDD
+444 ENFR
-453 NEQAYLKTLMD
+453 NEIIWYYSNKMANSGNS
-464 EVFNGGGGGDNFVNC
+464 F
-479 LAVKLKNIAGASGGG
+479 AKNTETIL
-494 EDKRIKKNIEYVLIY
+494 NY
-509 SKNYEIL
+509 SKSEKYIFYRQKEPRSE
-516 NVFNPVYDS
+516 PVLLS
-525 RELYS
+525 KREGRDGKNMRAR
-530 HISFCDENNISWKY
+530 DEN
-544 NSILIDKGG
+544 G
-553 KKLLGVTYDGNGDE
+553 KV
-567 IKIYERSNY
+567 IYELSHERY
-576 IIKSIKQVAQDES
+576 VD
-589 LTEKETYYKYIKSIF
+589 
-604 RTTMPQSSIR
+604 
-614 VRVLEKLKELKLNP
+614 
-628 YLISIEYTPKSGKN
+628 
-642 KGIVYEQFYNGDKLN
+642 
-657 LFAWLFDVVKIEPKQ
+657 
-672 ILKQELIGTL
+672 TL
-682 WDFAFSMTNLT
+682 WNIPIIGSTSTERVKNNENLT
-693 KESGIPFPNGQ
+693 Q
-704 KPEALISRILEIS
+704 KPEKLLERIIQAS
-717 TKENDLVLDFFAG
+717 SDKNSIVLDFFAG

-770 SGVAKEFN
+770 SGAAKEFN
-778 GGGAIKVYALESYEE
+778 KGGVVKVYALESYEE

-827 LDVLEKMGVD
+827 VEALEKMGVD

-855 RVVKFKEND
+855 KVVKFKGND